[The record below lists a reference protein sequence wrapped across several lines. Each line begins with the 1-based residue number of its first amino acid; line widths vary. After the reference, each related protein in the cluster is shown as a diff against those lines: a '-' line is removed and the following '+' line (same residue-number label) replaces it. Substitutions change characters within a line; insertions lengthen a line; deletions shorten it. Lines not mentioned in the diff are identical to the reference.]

1 MVYWNRRVGIG
12 LYITRML
19 VEAHGG
25 KIWVESQVG
34 RGSTFKFTMLCDG
47 PAQEDLCDETVSM
60 SSP

>member
-25 KIWVESQVG
+25 KIWVESG
-34 RGSTFKFTMLCDG
+34 PGKGTIFTFTLPMASEG
-47 PAQEDLCDETVSM
+47 WAGGATG
-60 SSP
+60 